1 MYYIIF
7 FKKRVCMIKT
17 KVSVHTSQVHQAV
30 VVALNMI
37 LQYTIYY
44 LLSTYKC
51 IIDNII
57 FIMHAFIILLILYV
71 KYNWLEQIRYAR
83 LVYIVTL
90 YVPLRSKITIYPRP
104 SFKNGL
110 QYIYRERERERLMHT
125 HDRLQVLLNTRAH
138 ILYLHNNI

>member
-1 MYYIIF
+1 M
-7 FKKRVCMIKT
+7 
-17 KVSVHTSQVHQAV
+17 
-30 VVALNMI
+30 ALNMI

-57 FIMHAFIILLILYV
+57 FIMHAFIILYV
-71 KYNWLEQIRYAR
+71 KYNWLEQIPYAR

-104 SFKNGL
+104 SSKNGRFA
-110 QYIYRERERERLMHT
+110 IYL
-125 HDRLQVLLNTRAH
+125 
-138 ILYLHNNI
+138 